1 MKTEVMK
8 KLESVKARSAWNNGV
23 NAYAIELLDSVNPEE
38 LEKANDFKSLEK
50 LLLNGARNWKEYS
63 YGGCSL
69 IYDTDIAK
77 RLCNSS
83 ELKRTDNGRKE
94 PNKSENWL
102 DVQARALYQAF
113 YRVYGI
119 SLLKA

>member
-1 MKTEVMK
+1 MKTEIMK
-8 KLESVKARSAWNNGV
+8 KLESLKARSAWTHGV
-23 NAYAIELLDSVNPEE
+23 NAYAIELIDSVNPEE
-38 LEKANDFKSLEK
+38 LEKASDFESLEK
-50 LLLNGARNWKEYS
+50 LLLNGAKNWKEYS

-69 IYDTDIAK
+69 IYDGDIAK

>member
-1 MKTEVMK
+1 MKSEIME
-8 KLESVKARSAWNNGV
+8 KLESMKMRSAWLHGV
-23 NAYAIELLDSVNPEE
+23 NTYAIELIDSVNPEE
-38 LEKANDFKSLEK
+38 LENVTNFESLEK
-50 LLLNGARNWKEYS
+50 LLLNGAKNWKEYS

-83 ELKRTDNGRKE
+83 ELKRTDNGQKE
-94 PNKSENWL
+94 PNKFENWL

-113 YRVYGI
+113 HMVYGI